1 MADKQQDKPVKVW
14 VLTNAPSPYQVELF
28 SALGADPR
36 VMLTV
41 RFMRK
46 GYEGMPASDPAGCGF
61 DYAVMTGHGLGRKRD
76 ELRWHPQAIE
86 EARSGDWD
94 IYVLSGMYTS
104 LTFQRVARLLQKRN
118 AAWAAWLEQ
127 PWPVDY
133 RPAWAERW
141 SARWK
146 PAAWLRERLLTGTV
160 RDAPGVLAI
169 GTAAVEAYSRYGVSP
184 DRVFNMPYHCNVE
197 RFENVN
203 VEQTDRVREDA
214 GLRGKTVFLYAG
226 MLVPRK
232 GVDVLIKAFNHLAGE
247 RDDVALVLLG
257 KGSQGAVLERSVDSA
272 IADRVV
278 FAGQLG
284 QQELPAHYGAAD
296 VFVFPSR
303 HDGWAVV
310 LNEAC
315 GAGLPVVAT
324 QQTGAARDLVEED
337 VNGFLF
343 ERDDVESLY
352 GYMRTLAEDVALRE
366 RMGRASREVIRKYDL
381 PHGVDRFIEAVIKI
395 REHAIS

>member
-1 MADKQQDKPVKVW
+1 
-14 VLTNAPSPYQVELF
+14 
-28 SALGADPR
+28 
-36 VMLTV
+36 
-41 RFMRK
+41 
-46 GYEGMPASDPAGCGF
+46 
-61 DYAVMTGHGLGRKRD
+61 
-76 ELRWHPQAIE
+76 
-86 EARSGDWD
+86 
-94 IYVLSGMYTS
+94 MYTS